1 MWTPWTC
8 APHGPVWAGLWDVHP
23 GERSFILGPVPDGF
37 TEGLSQF
44 THAPAVHK
52 ISHLFT
58 SSALTVNYL
67 PIFQTKKI
75 IQRINTSRSCFF
87 EKINKIDKPLTR
99 LIKKKREKIQINKI
113 RNESGEVTTET
124 TERQRSV
131 RNYSEQPNAK
141 KLDNLGEMDKLLK
154 TCALPKLNRE
164 EAGSLNRPLTR
175 ANVKQ
180 KSKNSQHRKAL
191 DQMASQVNFTDI

>member
-1 MWTPWTC
+1 MNPR
-8 APHGPVWAGLWDVHP
+8 AG
-23 GERSFILGPVPDGF
+23 
-37 TEGLSQF
+37 
-44 THAPAVHK
+44 
-52 ISHLFT
+52 
-58 SSALTVNYL
+58 
-67 PIFQTKKI
+67 
-75 IQRINTSRSCFF
+75 FF
-87 EKINKIDKPLTR
+87 EKINEIDKSLTR

-164 EAGSLNRPLTR
+164 EAGSLNRPLTI

-180 KSKNSQHRKAL
+180 
-191 DQMASQVNFTDI
+191 